1 MKDLFVFLI
10 FPGFLFTAVAGMMAS
25 WLERKLTAR
34 IQWRV
39 GPPWYQ
45 SFADILK
52 LLGKETVIPADSSK
66 PTFVLAPFLGLAAT
80 VYASGMLAAINC
92 GQAHGFNS
100 DLIALVC
107 LLMVPSLSLAVGG
120 AASRNALAGIGAK
133 REIKL
138 MAACIPSLILA
149 MVTPLIR
156 AGWTVDMG
164 RLTAEVGLHGSC
176 LWNWSCVLSFIAA
189 ILCMQA
195 ILGFTPF
202 DTAEAETEIEAG
214 PLTEY
219 SGVLLAIVKLT
230 KMMLLIVLPLFL
242 LTLFTSGVRFH
253 GWGIVSSA
261 GRYLALLLVIIV
273 IKNTNP
279 RLRIDQA
286 MKFFWGPVTIIA
298 AAGIVLALL
307 GH

>member
-1 MKDLFVFLI
+1 
-10 FPGFLFTAVAGMMAS
+10 
-25 WLERKLTAR
+25 
-34 IQWRV
+34 
-39 GPPWYQ
+39 
-45 SFADILK
+45 
-52 LLGKETVIPADSSK
+52 
-66 PTFVLAPFLGLAAT
+66 
-80 VYASGMLAAINC
+80 
-92 GQAHGFNS
+92 
-100 DLIALVC
+100 
-107 LLMVPSLSLAVGG
+107 
-120 AASRNALAGIGAK
+120 
-133 REIKL
+133 
-138 MAACIPSLILA
+138 
-149 MVTPLIR
+149 
-156 AGWTVDMG
+156 
-164 RLTAEVGLHGSC
+164 
-176 LWNWSCVLSFIAA
+176 
-189 ILCMQA
+189 MQA